1 MKTSYDIEADMMDF
15 REILI
20 DHMRENYP
28 DVRLSEEAIERRC
41 RLAAETYENPTVS
54 ITRAMDEAMDV
65 LLDGYEFS
73 GADLAETLFEDERPG
88 AMTDYMKTK
97 LTRDV
102 LALCALEFE
111 KSALSDRP
119 GDSEEC
125 RILKNKILPM
135 IDNSLH
141 IQ

>member
-1 MKTSYDIEADMMDF
+1 MKTSYDTETDMMDF
-15 REILI
+15 REILV

-41 RLAAETYENPTVS
+41 RLAAEAYENPKVS

-65 LLDGYEFS
+65 LLEGYEFS
-73 GADLAETLFEDERPG
+73 GADLVETLLGDERSDAVTG
-88 AMTDYMKTK
+88 YMKNK
-97 LTRDV
+97 LTQDV
-102 LALCALEFE
+102 LALCELEFE
-111 KSALSDRP
+111 KFALSN
-119 GDSEEC
+119 GSEDSEEC
-125 RILKNKILPM
+125 RLLKNKILPM